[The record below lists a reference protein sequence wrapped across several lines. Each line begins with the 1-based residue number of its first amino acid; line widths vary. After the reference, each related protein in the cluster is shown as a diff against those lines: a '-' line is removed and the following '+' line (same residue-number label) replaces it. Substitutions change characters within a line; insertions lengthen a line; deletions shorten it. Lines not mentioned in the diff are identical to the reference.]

1 LRTIART
8 VSFLILVR
16 FLPSCSTRLAMSS
29 RSLFV
34 ALLFFVLVSSM
45 FISVR
50 PEPVSA
56 QTGQTSQI
64 TEVRNSLLSAFQAVR
79 AAEQDGASNQSLAPL
94 ISELNQAL
102 GYELLAENGS
112 STAAF
117 QSIELS
123 NDVSIKAQALASQA
137 QTASQDRTILA
148 YAIAVALALGSSI
161 LVLEVGRLQRFLR
174 KRRILRSRIK
184 LGDSNIVA

>member
-1 LRTIART
+1 LRMIART

-16 FLPSCSTRLAMSS
+16 FLPSCSTRLAMSLRLLS
-29 RSLFV
+29 V

-45 FISVR
+45 FMPVG

-56 QTGQTSQI
+56 QTGQI
-64 TEVRNSLLSAFQAVR
+64 AEVRNSLLSAFQAVQT
-79 AAEQDGASNQSLAPL
+79 AEQDGASNQSLAPL
-94 ISELNQAL
+94 VNELNQAL
-102 GYELLAENGS
+102 TYELLAENGN

-117 QSIELS
+117 QSIALS
-123 NDVSIKAQALASQA
+123 NDASIKAQALASQA

-148 YAIAVALALGSSI
+148 YAIAIAVALGSSI
-161 LVLEVGRLQRFLR
+161 LALEVGRLQQFLR

-184 LGDSNIVA
+184 LGDTNIVA